1 MGVELVPFLMAK
13 EILREKQPVFRRCDV
28 GSAKRRTGH
37 CRCWAGPGKR
47 SGGRRQSG
55 GSRQH
60 SIEDGALG
68 AIWPEAEP
76 LGLEEHLH
84 LYPGLR
90 QEARREGAFRK
101 LSYHSRAK
109 GTPYVVSA
117 GIYDNQATIA
127 EISKLSSMK

>member
-13 EILREKQPVFRRCDV
+13 EILHEKQPVFRRCDV
-28 GSAKRRTGH
+28 GSAKRRPGL

-68 AIWPEAEP
+68 AIWPEQSPWVWKNTYIFIQDCDKKPGEKEP
-76 LGLEEHLH
+76 S
-84 LYPGLR
+84 
-90 QEARREGAFRK
+90 A
-101 LSYHSRAK
+101 SSRITRVPK
-109 GTPYVVSA
+109 EPRT
-117 GIYDNQATIA
+117 
-127 EISKLSSMK
+127 